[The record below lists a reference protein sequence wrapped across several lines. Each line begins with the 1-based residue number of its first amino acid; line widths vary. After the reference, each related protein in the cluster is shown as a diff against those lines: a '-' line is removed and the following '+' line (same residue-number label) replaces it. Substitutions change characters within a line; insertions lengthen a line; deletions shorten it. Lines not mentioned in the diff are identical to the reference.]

1 MFIQDVLDILRLLS
15 VLVRKSLAMGRFPQI
30 LLLLLLLADFGI
42 ALKLQGYKFMDNNS
56 SKITV
61 PGQGAV
67 TREYPGVEF
76 PLQLSICLKFKID
89 YDRFDRIPLLSITS
103 LQSGQKIMAITSK

>member
-1 MFIQDVLDILRLLS
+1 M
-15 VLVRKSLAMGRFPQI
+15 LVRKSLAMGRFPEI

-42 ALKLQGYKFMDNNS
+42 ALKLQGYKFIDNNS
-56 SKITV
+56 SKRTV

-76 PLQLSICLKFKID
+76 PLQLSICLKFRMD
-89 YDRFDRIPLLSITS
+89 YDRFGRISLLSITS
-103 LQSGQKIMAITSK
+103 LQSGEWILSIYSK